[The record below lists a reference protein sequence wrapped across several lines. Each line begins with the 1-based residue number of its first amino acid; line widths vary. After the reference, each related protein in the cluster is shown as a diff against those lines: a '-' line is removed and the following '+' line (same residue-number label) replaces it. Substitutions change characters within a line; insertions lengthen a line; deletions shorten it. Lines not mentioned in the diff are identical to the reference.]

1 MYNHHSRDFIEQFF
15 WSIFDGRFPIRM
27 LNRRM
32 RGRFQVLGRIGIKC
46 YQWSNGND
54 FALVFIDSIIVCM
67 LLKLWAKII
76 NRDVEFTWRGTLR
89 IGGMYQKVRESELI
103 VICASK
109 SFLNINQSTRA
120 VLYATKTTI

>member
-1 MYNHHSRDFIEQFF
+1 MYTHHSRDFIEQFF
-15 WSIFDGRFPIRM
+15 WSIFGRRFPIWM

-32 RGRFQVLGRIGIKC
+32 RGRFQVIGRVGIKC

-67 LLKLWAKII
+67 LLKFWAKSKK
-76 NRDVEFTWRGTLR
+76 RYVEFTGRGSLR
-89 IGGMYQKVRESELI
+89 IGGMCQKVRESELI